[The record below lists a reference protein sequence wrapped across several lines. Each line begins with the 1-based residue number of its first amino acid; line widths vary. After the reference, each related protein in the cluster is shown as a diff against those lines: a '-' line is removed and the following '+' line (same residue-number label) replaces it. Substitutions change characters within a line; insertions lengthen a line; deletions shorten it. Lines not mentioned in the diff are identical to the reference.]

1 MELLLVSDSV
11 KLSLWK
17 DVSTPLSQMLS
28 LSRSSS
34 GGRKHRIYQEHSE
47 GQGRY
52 FVLVTSIP
60 LSSKLGSER
69 LMDHD
74 ADDCPLASTSHRTL
88 PLLPAHHHCC

>member
-34 GGRKHRIYQEHSE
+34 ICC
-47 GQGRY
+47 
-52 FVLVTSIP
+52 LVEDGDG
-60 LSSKLGSER
+60 GSE
-69 LMDHD
+69 H
-74 ADDCPLASTSHRTL
+74 ASEAIFPGPKGVVPEVEKAAWITSM
-88 PLLPAHHHCC
+88 ASV